1 MTASI
6 LTNTTSLE
14 VLAQRIH
21 LFLAD
26 QASGATALNIRCVL
40 SRGKLMVLGEHP
52 KEIRV
57 ESELMLLTLKQAIH
71 FHLPEIE
78 ALILEPERPIS
89 LDELPVQLYLRVL
102 GQKRPY
108 ACHRFLWPL
117 KRASGALSEEGLSD
131 EGFSSEVRVE
141 NAPLYPQS
149 SSSVQSSPSEDP
161 LDSENL
167 NSGSINFEILN
178 SESANSEPV
187 DSESGNS
194 GPVDFKSVHFAPI
207 NSEFLN
213 SETELEPTLG
223 ENNANSK
230 LIETFLFPR
239 WLKSVSQQLL
249 GVPRWMIGGVAG
261 VFALG
266 GVVYGLS
273 GPCVIGRCEQLS
285 TAQTLNR
292 SALALLS
299 EQPSPEDIL
308 EANQELK
315 RAIKL
320 LTSIPSWSRL
330 HAAAQSDLSDYQQHS
345 QAVEQLIEAQKRATL
360 ASQKSQNPPHPIQH
374 WVGVRMRWRQAI
386 ALLKQIPEDS
396 LVYELGQKKL
406 AEYNQN
412 LAEIEARIQA
422 EQAAESTLDGARQTG
437 QLALHRTETAD
448 SFPGWQLAYK
458 DWRDAVNSLQ
468 RIPQGT
474 MAYDEAQELLAN
486 YRRYSAMASDR
497 TRQERI
503 AEQIYN
509 QAQNSAHQARDFE
522 QQNQWTLAVTH
533 WRKALAQIQK
543 VPSSSTIHADAQ
555 AWAAPYRNALSQ
567 AEVNLRTAIALQ
579 KVEKELNQACGGA
592 PPICQYIPAASNI
605 RINVAAGYDYAIE
618 QSMTPPPLRGNTS
631 LINPTIAQQA
641 NSLLQTI
648 ATVGVN
654 AQMPI
659 ELYNSRGQLLARYV
673 PSLAGFVKH

>member
-6 LTNTTSLE
+6 LTNSTNLE

-21 LFLAD
+21 LFLAE
-26 QASGATALNIRCVL
+26 QASGATALTIRCVL
-40 SRGKLMVLGEHP
+40 SQGKLMVLGEHP
-52 KEIRV
+52 TETRV
-57 ESELMLLTLKQAIH
+57 ESNLMLLTLKQAIH

-78 ALILEPERPIS
+78 ALILDSEHQTS
-89 LDELPVQLYLRVL
+89 LDELPIQLYLRVL
-102 GQKRPY
+102 GQKQPY
-108 ACHRFLWPL
+108 ACHRFFWPL
-117 KRASGALSEEGLSD
+117 KRSSDGLLSQGSSDGGLSD
-131 EGFSSEVRVE
+131 EGLFGEIVAETAQPCAPPSTPVPIPADDSAINSETVDSGIV
-141 NAPLYPQS
+141 N
-149 SSSVQSSPSEDP
+149 SETVN
-161 LDSENL
+161 SETVNSETVD
-167 NSGSINFEILN
+167 SGSV
-178 SESANSEPV
+178 NSEPLDHEAV
-187 DSESGNS
+187 MEPDLVGNIAT
-194 GPVDFKSVHFAPI
+194 PNFA
-207 NSEFLN
+207 
-213 SETELEPTLG
+213 
-223 ENNANSK
+223 
-230 LIETFLFPR
+230 ETFLPLK
-239 WLKSVSQQLL
+239 WLQPVSQQLQE
-249 GVPRWMIGGVAG
+249 VPRWIIGGVVG

-266 GVVYGLS
+266 GIFYGLS
-273 GPCVIGRCEQLS
+273 GPCVVGRCEQLS

-299 EQPSPEDIL
+299 ERPSPEDVL
-308 EANQELK
+308 EANREFK
-315 RAIKL
+315 KAIKL
-320 LTSIPSWSRL
+320 LASIPSWSHH
-330 HAAAQSDLSDYQQHS
+330 HAVAQADLSNYQQHS
-345 QAVEQLIEAQKRATL
+345 QAVEQLIEAQQRATL

-374 WVGVRMRWRQAI
+374 WVSIRLHWRQAI
-386 ALLKQIPEDS
+386 ALLKQIRDDS
-396 LVYELGQKKL
+396 LVYDLSQEKL

-412 LAEIEARIQA
+412 LAAIEARIQA
-422 EQAAESTLDGARQTG
+422 EQTAESTLDSARQTG

-448 SFPGWQLAYK
+448 SFPSWQLAYK

-468 RIPQGT
+468 RIPQGA

-497 TRQERI
+497 TRQERF

-543 VPSSSTIHADAQ
+543 VPSSATIHTDAQ
-555 AWAAPYRNALSQ
+555 SWVAPYRNALNQ
-567 AEVNLRTAIALQ
+567 AEINLRKAITLQ
-579 KVEKELNQACGGA
+579 KVQKELNQACGAA
-592 PPICQYIPAASNI
+592 PPICQYLPTASNI

-618 QSMTPPPLRGNTS
+618 QSMTPPPLRGNS
-631 LINPTIAQQA
+631 NLINPTIAQQA

-659 ELYNSRGQLLARYV
+659 ELYNSQGQLLARYV

>member
-6 LTNTTSLE
+6 LTNSTSLE

-21 LFLAD
+21 LFLAE
-26 QASGATALNIRCVL
+26 QASGATALSIRCVL

-52 KEIRV
+52 TETRV

-78 ALILEPERPIS
+78 ALILDPEHQIS
-89 LDELPVQLYLRVL
+89 LDELPVQLYLRTL

-108 ACHRFLWPL
+108 AFHRFFWPL
-117 KRASGALSEEGLSD
+117 KRASEGLS
-131 EGFSSEVRVE
+131 GEVVAE
-141 NAPLYPQS
+141 NVQLGAQS
-149 SSSVQSSPSEDP
+149 SSLLPTPTEADV
-161 LDSENL
+161 LDSEPV
-167 NSGSINFEILN
+167 
-178 SESANSEPV
+178 NSEPV
-187 DSESGNS
+187 
-194 GPVDFKSVHFAPI
+194 
-207 NSEFLN
+207 NSEPVN
-213 SETELEPTLG
+213 SDTETEPALVDKSAIP
-223 ENNANSK
+223 K
-230 LIETFLFPR
+230 LATAFFSPQ
-239 WLKSVSQQLL
+239 WLQPVSLQLQEI
-249 GVPRWMIGGVAG
+249 PRWMIGGVAG

-266 GVVYGLS
+266 GMVYGLS
-273 GPCVIGRCEQLS
+273 GPCVVGRCEQLS

-299 EQPSPEDIL
+299 ERPSPEDIL
-308 EANQELK
+308 EANRELK

-320 LTSIPSWSRL
+320 LTAIPSWSRH
-330 HAAAQSDLSDYQQHS
+330 HAVAQTDLSDYQQHS
-345 QAVEQLIEAQKRATL
+345 QAVEQLIEAQQRATL
-360 ASQKSQNPPHPIQH
+360 ASQKSQSPPHPIQH
-374 WVGVRMRWRQAI
+374 WVSVRMHWRQAI
-386 ALLKQIPEDS
+386 ALLKQIRDDS
-396 LVYELGQKKL
+396 LVYDLGQEKL
-406 AEYNQN
+406 AEYSQN
-412 LAEIEARIQA
+412 LAAIETRIQA
-422 EQAAESTLDGARQTG
+422 EQTAESTLDGARQTG

-497 TRQERI
+497 TRQERF

-509 QAQNSAHQARDFE
+509 QAQSSAHQARDFE

-543 VPSSSTIHADAQ
+543 VPSSATIHADAQ
-555 AWAAPYRNALSQ
+555 AWVEPYRNALNQ
-567 AEVNLRTAIALQ
+567 AETNLRKAITLQ
-579 KVEKELNQACGGA
+579 KVQKELNQACGA
-592 PPICQYIPAASNI
+592 SPPICQYIPAASSI

-659 ELYNSRGQLLARYV
+659 ELYSSQGQLLARYV